1 MSIITL
7 YGIANC
13 DTVRKARRWL
23 TDQGIDYRF
32 HDFRTDGLEPE
43 QVREWLTELGPALV
57 NKRSTSW
64 KSLDPESQDEL
75 ATGTDIPSALAAIL
89 AQPTLIK
96 RPLLDTGSARHL
108 GFSANTYAA
117 LFTPE

>member
-1 MSIITL
+1 MSTITL

-43 QVREWLTELGPALV
+43 QVRAWLLELGAALV

-64 KSLDPESQDEL
+64 KALDPESREEL
-75 ATGTDIPSALAAIL
+75 STGNDSAEALAAII

-108 GFSANTYAA
+108 GFSPATYAS
-117 LFTPE
+117 LFTR